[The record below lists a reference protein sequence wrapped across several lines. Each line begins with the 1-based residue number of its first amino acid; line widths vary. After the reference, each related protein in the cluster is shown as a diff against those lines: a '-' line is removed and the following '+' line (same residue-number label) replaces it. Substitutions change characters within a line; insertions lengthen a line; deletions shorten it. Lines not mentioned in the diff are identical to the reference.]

1 MRCPQCNTE
10 LKSGFRFCPK
20 CRCRVDEQQH
30 DEKTTIPAN
39 YGATGHQSSCYN
51 TESKETK
58 PSAVFTSHAEIV
70 KNKVFWTLASCEI
83 ARHISERELAEIDT
97 VSGVV
102 IEQGVTA
109 MIFVDGRLVEQM
121 EGGIYNFVSN
131 GEIDLLTNMHDQ
143 QQSAKDKAFLKR
155 LWNGICNLFSSKKE
169 NEKSEGE
176 KKPKMSVDEAIR
188 QLTSRSIFSVYL
200 MKTGAFHALFG
211 SRMGNEGKMEFA
223 PINVRTQYL
232 DAGIGITA
240 SMSVS
245 NPTTFVRRYMVGK
258 KSFTLADLQQVVMP
272 DVVRVV
278 QRVLANTE
286 MPNGSI
292 DSVTEANLS
301 QQLTDVSIYLEG
313 IRIDR
318 IVNITTDDESLNR
331 LRDIAR
337 EMYLSEKELD
347 NLIRTN
353 AFKNRLV
360 AEQNNARI
368 SEARSELDL
377 SIALDDINKDQLL
390 HAEELEDM
398 KQMLASQRIIKN
410 ATNETDTS
418 AALLKLRQSQMLSAE
433 EMLKIEDDLKNNRF
447 KRELIAENMRL
458 DGLNALAVKK
468 QKMAEQLE
476 DMERARSMRH
486 SMEDA
491 RHNTSLLGE
500 QLTQQGMVDQYRD
513 SRWGVEMEHKRRE
526 EQMRIDQMRDLQGMA
541 MQGMQQMAQLDMM
554 IDDAEHRRKM
564 DFAKMEHEERMTAQ
578 EQAFQV
584 EMMKSD
590 YAHMSAQQIAA
601 SQIGNIDATAQAEL
615 ARSLGSGSENILL
628 RQQMERD
635 EMRRR
640 EDMMRERDMM
650 DRMERMAG
658 RMQDA
663 YAANQYA
670 ELQRERERTQD
681 MRDIKDEYRS
691 QMQHEQGR
699 IDDTQKQSLDFITR
713 KPDNNNNI
721 EKK

>member
-10 LKSGFRFCPK
+10 LKPGFRFCPK

-30 DEKTTIPAN
+30 NEKTTISAN
-39 YGATGHQSSCYN
+39 YGATDHQSSYN
-51 TESKETK
+51 TTESRETK
-58 PSAVFTSHAEIV
+58 PAAVSTSQAEIV

-83 ARHISERELAEIDT
+83 ARHISEKELAEIDT

-109 MIFVDGRLVEQM
+109 MIFVDGRLMDQM

-131 GEIDLLTNMHDQ
+131 SEIDLLTNTHNQ
-143 QQSAKDKAFLKR
+143 QQSAKDKVFLKR
-155 LWNGICNLFSSKKE
+155 LWTGICNLFSSKKE
-169 NEKSEGE
+169 DEKNTGEKS
-176 KKPKMSVDEAIR
+176 PKMTIDEAIR
-188 QLTSRSIFSVYL
+188 QLTNRSIFSVYL
-200 MKTGAFHALFG
+200 MRTSAFHALFG
-211 SRMGNEGKMEFA
+211 SHVGNEGKVEFA

-232 DAGIGITA
+232 DAKVGITT
-240 SMSVS
+240 SMSIS
-245 NPTTFVRRYMVGK
+245 DPTVFVRRYMVGK
-258 KSFTLADLQQVVMP
+258 KSFTLADIQQAIMP
-272 DVVRVV
+272 EVVRVV
-278 QRVLANTE
+278 QNALINVE
-286 MPNGSI
+286 MTNGRI
-292 DSVTEANLS
+292 DSAIEANLS
-301 QQLTDVSIYLEG
+301 QQLTNISMYLDG
-313 IRIDR
+313 LSIDR

-353 AFKNRLV
+353 AFKNRL
-360 AEQNNARI
+360 ATEHNNARI

-390 HAEELEDM
+390 HLEELEDM
-398 KQMLASQRIIKN
+398 KQMLATQRTIKN
-410 ATNETDTS
+410 ATSETDTS

-433 EMLKIEDDLKNNRF
+433 EMLKIEDELKNNRF
-447 KRELIAENMRL
+447 NRELIAENMRL
-458 DGLNALAVKK
+458 EGLNALAIKK

-476 DMERARSMRH
+476 DMERARNMRH
-486 SMEDA
+486 TIEDA
-491 RHNTSLLGE
+491 RHNTNLLGE
-500 QLTQQGMVDQYRD
+500 KLTQQGMVDQYRD
-513 SRWGVEMEHKRRE
+513 KRWDVEMEQKRRE
-526 EQMRIDQMRDLQGMA
+526 EQMKIDQMRDLQGMA

-601 SQIGNIDATAQAEL
+601 SQISGIDAAAQAEL
-615 ARSLGSGSENILL
+615 ARSLGSGNENILL

-640 EDMMRERDMM
+640 EDMMREREMM

-663 YAANQYA
+663 YAANQLA
-670 ELQRERERTQD
+670 ALQRERERTQD

-691 QMQHEQGR
+691 QMQHEQER

-713 KPDNNNNI
+713 NPNNNNNI
-721 EKK
+721 DKK

>member
-30 DEKTTIPAN
+30 DEKTTISAN
-39 YGATGHQSSCYN
+39 YGATGHQSSYYN

-58 PSAVFTSHAEIV
+58 LSAVSTSQAEIV

-83 ARHISERELAEIDT
+83 ARHISEKELAEIDT

-121 EGGIYNFVSN
+121 DGGIYNFVQNSD
-131 GEIDLLTNMHDQ
+131 IDLLTKMQDQ
-143 QQSAKDKAFLKR
+143 LQSAKDKAFLKR
-155 LWNGICNLFSSKKE
+155 LWNSIYNLFSSKKE
-169 NEKSEGE
+169 DEKSAGE

-200 MKTGAFHALFG
+200 MKTGAFHTLFG

-526 EQMRIDQMRDLQGMA
+526 EQMKIDQMRDLQGMA
-541 MQGMQQMAQLDMM
+541 MLGMQQMAQLDMM

-601 SQIGNIDATAQAEL
+601 SQISGIDAAAQAEL

-640 EDMMRERDMM
+640 EDIMRERDMM

-670 ELQRERERTQD
+670 ALQLERERTQD
-681 MRDIKDEYRS
+681 MREIKDEYRS

-699 IDDTQKQSLDFITR
+699 IDDTQKQSLDFVTR